1 MQLLSI
7 LRKHLVIGQFSCS
20 LIFIGHHL
28 GSTFTG
34 TDRNGPNKPDQTR
47 MCGPCKAAVVS
58 LPSEN
63 LHQLKK
69 IVLENIY
76 CLMYINIF
84 LYLKGETTISSCQA
98 YNLLAD
104 TAMESRVFVKWQPLQ
119 DYATQAV
126 RTNGQGLLMHT
137 KMSPSVWISSVADNI
152 MVKQVNI
159 FGNVWSANITAG
171 DMHAVFK
178 KSTDIDVASLDE
190 PIAAVLDSAIAVS
203 QIGIQPLQLEGSGA
217 DFYNYTVVVLGC
229 LLDGKQSLIESQG
242 NLRLVFRLF
251 SIMRGLPSMRLK

>member
-69 IVLENIY
+69 NSFGEHLLSDVHQ
-76 CLMYINIF
+76 YI
-84 LYLKGETTISSCQA
+84 S
-98 YNLLAD
+98 
-104 TAMESRVFVKWQPLQ
+104 
-119 DYATQAV
+119 
-126 RTNGQGLLMHT
+126 
-137 KMSPSVWISSVADNI
+137 
-152 MVKQVNI
+152 
-159 FGNVWSANITAG
+159 
-171 DMHAVFK
+171 VFK
-178 KSTDIDVASLDE
+178 
-190 PIAAVLDSAIAVS
+190 
-203 QIGIQPLQLEGSGA
+203 
-217 DFYNYTVVVLGC
+217 
-229 LLDGKQSLIESQG
+229 
-242 NLRLVFRLF
+242 R
-251 SIMRGLPSMRLK
+251 